1 MTTNGLDFAIDDRG
15 VADIQ
20 LNRPD
25 AANALDMDVAEG
37 LAAAVQSIERD
48 GVRVVRLS
56 AAGRLFS
63 GGGDVHGMAA
73 APDRERF
80 LAELAGSVHRSL
92 IALDRLPVPVVA
104 AVQGTAAGGGLGLVL
119 AADVVIATPKTSFVA
134 AYSTIGLSPDCGVS
148 INLPRTVGLGRALR
162 MLVRN
167 EKIDAATA
175 LDWGLVHE
183 VVEAEQLESATDDVV
198 ALLLD
203 RPTAAIGH
211 ARRLARASFGRTF
224 EEHLDDEAATIA
236 RLGARDETGA
246 LLARFTR

>member
-1 MTTNGLDFAIDDRG
+1 MTTGLDFTIDDRG
-15 VADIQ
+15 VAAIR
-20 LNRPD
+20 LNRPE
-25 AANALDMDVAEG
+25 AANALDMDLADG
-37 LAAAVQSIERD
+37 LAAAVQTIESD
-48 GVRVVRLS
+48 GSVRVIRLS

-63 GGGDVHGMAA
+63 GGGDVHGMATA
-73 APDRERF
+73 TDRGQF

-148 INLPRTVGLGRALR
+148 VNLPRTIGLGRALR

-175 LDWGLVHE
+175 LEWGLVHE
-183 VVEAEQLESATDDVV
+183 IVEAGELDEATDAVV
-198 ALLLD
+198 ALLLE
-203 RPTAAIGH
+203 RPAAAIGH
-211 ARRLARASFGRTF
+211 ARRLARASYSRTYAD
-224 EEHLDDEAATIA
+224 HLDDEADTIA
-236 RLGARDETGA
+236 QLGAGEETA
-246 LLARFTR
+246 ELLARFTR

>member
-1 MTTNGLDFAIDDRG
+1 MTAGLDFAIDDRG
-15 VADIQ
+15 VATIR
-20 LNRPD
+20 LNRPE
-25 AANALDMDVAEG
+25 AANALDMDLADG
-37 LAAAVQSIERD
+37 LAAAVQTIESD
-48 GVRVVRLS
+48 GGVRVIRLS

-63 GGGDVHGMAA
+63 GGGDVHGMATA
-73 APDRERF
+73 TDRGQF

-119 AADVVIATPKTSFVA
+119 AADIVIATPKTAFVA

-148 INLPRTVGLGRALR
+148 VNLPRTIGLGRALR

-175 LDWGLVHE
+175 LEWGLVHE
-183 VVEAEQLESATDDVV
+183 IVEAEELESAADDLV
-198 ALLLD
+198 AHLLE

-211 ARRLARASFGRTF
+211 ARRLARASYSRTF
-224 EEHLDDEAATIA
+224 AEHLDDEAATIA
-236 RLGARDETGA
+236 QLGEGDETA
-246 LLARFTR
+246 ELLARFAR